1 MINNTII
8 FDLNKKLI
16 DDDVDD
22 EDDVVLPIPV

>member
-16 DDDVDD
+16 DDDDD
-22 EDDVVLPIPV
+22 DDDVALPMPV

>member
-16 DDDVDD
+16 DDDDD
-22 EDDVVLPIPV
+22 DDVLLPMPV

>member
-16 DDDVDD
+16 DDDDD
-22 EDDVVLPIPV
+22 DDDVVLPMPV

>member
-16 DDDVDD
+16 DDDDD